1 MISKAVLCTSI
12 SPLHRKWMV
21 LNIGSSL
28 EFHHL
33 RLLILSSTNPQLH
46 LHAKFAQGEPSE
58 EEELSQTLVP
68 LSLSILVV
76 IISVLIR

>member
-28 EFHHL
+28 EFHHH

-46 LHAKFAQGEPSE
+46 LHAKFVRGEPS

>member
-1 MISKAVLCTSI
+1 
-12 SPLHRKWMV
+12 MV

-46 LHAKFAQGEPSE
+46 LHAKFVQGEPS

-68 LSLSILVV
+68 PFSLSILV